1 MKRQLRAVSIL
12 LAVVVSAAAFAQAQV
27 VRVKMDG
34 PITPMT
40 EEYLSRV
47 LQKAQERHAD
57 AILIELSTPGGLV
70 DSTRG
75 IVGQMLA
82 SPIPIIAYVTPT
94 GAHAA
99 SAGFFILEAADV
111 AAMSPG
117 TNTGASSPVTMGKMD
132 DTMRSKVENDL
143 AAFLRSYVSK
153 RDRNADLAETAV
165 LKAISWGDEDAL
177 KLKLIDLISPNE
189 TELLRTIDGR
199 TVTRFN
205 GSKVV
210 LHVANKPIEEYP
222 MTLRQRILAW
232 LLDPN
237 VAFILLAV
245 GALALYAEFN
255 HPGAVIP
262 GVVGVIFILL
272 AAFALN
278 LLPTRFAALSL
289 ILLAFAL
296 FALEAKFAT
305 HGVLSVGGIVSLT
318 IGALLLVDGP
328 IPELRVSP
336 WIALAVSVPLG
347 VITTF
352 LMSLAIKAHRNKSA
366 TGKEGLIGELGLTQT
381 DLAPRGKVFVHGE
394 LWDACADTPVAI
406 GSVVRVR
413 KVNGLELEVEPTPQ
427 PVGHAK

>member
-12 LAVVVSAAAFAQAQV
+12 LVVVFATAFLQAQV
-27 VRVKMDG
+27 VRMKMDG
-34 PITPMT
+34 PITPIT
-40 EEYLSRV
+40 EEYLARV
-47 LQKAQERHAD
+47 LQKAQQRHAD

-70 DSTRG
+70 DATRG

-143 AAFLRSYVSK
+143 AAFLRSYTSK
-153 RDRNADLAETAV
+153 RDRNADLAEAAV
-165 LKAISWGDEDAL
+165 RKAISWSDEDAL
-177 KLKLIDLISPNE
+177 KLKLIDLVAPNE
-189 TELLRTIDGR
+189 TELLRTLDGR

-205 GSKVV
+205 GSTVV
-210 LHVANKPIEEYP
+210 LHVANKPVEEYP

-278 LLPTRFAALSL
+278 LLPTRFAALAL

-328 IPELRVSP
+328 IPELRVSV
-336 WIALAVSVPLG
+336 WIALAVSIPLG
-347 VITTF
+347 LITTF
-352 LMSLAIKAHRNKSA
+352 LMTIAIKARRNKVS
-366 TGKEGLIGELGLTQT
+366 TGKEGLIGEVGLTQT
-381 DLAPRGKVFVHGE
+381 DLSPRGKVFVHGE
-394 LWDACADTPVAI
+394 LWDACSDNPIAI
-406 GSVVRVR
+406 GTLVRVR
-413 KVNGLELEVEPTPQ
+413 RVNDLELEVEPAPQ
-427 PVGHAK
+427 TVAHAR

>member
-1 MKRQLRAVSIL
+1 MKRQFRTAAIL
-12 LAVVVSAAAFAQAQV
+12 LAVVFSMLAAQAQV
-27 VRVKMDG
+27 VRVRMDG

-47 LQKAQERHAD
+47 LEKATQRHAD
-57 AILIELSTPGGLV
+57 AVLIELSTPGGLV
-70 DSTRG
+70 DSTRA
-75 IVGQMLA
+75 IVGQILA
-82 SPIPIIAYVTPT
+82 SPVPIIAYVTPT

-153 RDRNADLAETAV
+153 RNRNADVAETAV
-165 LKAISWGDEDAL
+165 RKAVSWTDEDAL
-177 KLKLIDLISPNE
+177 KLKLIDVVSPNE
-189 TELLRTIDGR
+189 TELLRTLDGR
-199 TVTRFN
+199 TITRFN
-205 GSKVV
+205 GSTVV
-210 LHVANKPIEEYP
+210 LHLANKPVEEYP

-278 LLPTRFAALSL
+278 LLPTRFAALAL

-352 LMSLAIKAHRNKSA
+352 LMSIALKARRNKVA
-366 TGKEGLIGELGLTQT
+366 TGKEGLIGEVGLTQT
-381 DLAPRGKVFVHGE
+381 ELSPRGKVFLQGA
-394 LWDACADTPVAI
+394 LWDACADRPIAI
-406 GSVVRVR
+406 GSLVRVR
-413 KVNGLELEVEPTPQ
+413 KVNGLELDVEPAPQ
-427 PVGHAK
+427 PVTQAK

>member
-1 MKRQLRAVSIL
+1 MKRQLRAVFIL
-12 LAVVVSAAAFAQAQV
+12 LAFSVVAALFAPAQV
-27 VRVKMDG
+27 VRLRMDG

-40 EEYLSRV
+40 EEYLARV

-57 AILIELSTPGGLV
+57 AILIHLSTPGGLV

-82 SPIPIIAYVTPT
+82 SPTPIIAYVTPT

-165 LKAISWGDEDAL
+165 RKAISWGDEDAL
-177 KLKLIDLISPNE
+177 KLKLIDVISPNE
-189 TELLRTIDGR
+189 TELLRTLEGR

-278 LLPTRFAALSL
+278 LLPTRFAALAL

-328 IPELRVSP
+328 IPELRVRP
-336 WIALAVSVPLG
+336 WIALAVSLPLG
-347 VITTF
+347 LITTF
-352 LMSLAIKAHRNKSA
+352 LMTLAIKAHRNKA
-366 TGKEGLIGELGLTQT
+366 TTGKEGLVGELGLAQT
-381 DLAPRGKVFVHGE
+381 ELAPRGKVFVHGE
-394 LWDACADTPVAI
+394 LWDACADSPVAI
-406 GSVVRVR
+406 GTFVRVR
-413 KVNGLELEVEPTPQ
+413 KVNGLELEVEASRQ
-427 PVGHAK
+427 PVAQAK

>member
-12 LAVVVSAAAFAQAQV
+12 LAVVVFAAFAQAQV

-47 LQKAQERHAD
+47 LEKAQQRHAD
-57 AILIELSTPGGLV
+57 VILIELSTPGGLV
-70 DSTRG
+70 DSTRQ
-75 IVGQMLA
+75 IVGQILA
-82 SPIPIIAYVTPT
+82 SPLPVIAYVTPT

-143 AAFLRSYVSK
+143 SAFLRSYVSK

-165 LKAISWGDEDAL
+165 RKAISWGDEDAL

-189 TELLRTIDGR
+189 TDLLRTLDGR

-210 LHVANKPIEEYP
+210 LHTANKPVEEYP

-278 LLPTRFAALSL
+278 LLPTRFAALAL

-305 HGVLSVGGIVSLT
+305 HGVLSVGGMASLT

-347 VITTF
+347 LITTF
-352 LMSLAIKAHRNKSA
+352 LMTLAIKAHRNKSA

-381 DLAPRGKVFVHGE
+381 ELAPRGKVFVHGE
-394 LWDACADTPVAI
+394 LWDACADAPVAI
-406 GSVVRVR
+406 GSIVRVR

-427 PVGHAK
+427 PVAHAK

>member
-1 MKRQLRAVSIL
+1 
-12 LAVVVSAAAFAQAQV
+12 
-27 VRVKMDG
+27 MDG
-34 PITPMT
+34 PITPIT

-47 LQKAQERHAD
+47 LEKATQRHAD
-57 AILIELSTPGGLV
+57 VILIELSTPGGLV

-82 SPIPIIAYVTPT
+82 SPVPIIAYVTPT

-132 DTMRSKVENDL
+132 DTMRSKIENDL
-143 AAFLRSYVSK
+143 SAFLRSYVSK
-153 RDRNADLAETAV
+153 RNRNADLAETAV
-165 LKAISWGDEDAL
+165 RKAISWTDEDAL
-177 KLKLIDLISPNE
+177 KLKLIDLVSPNE
-189 TELLRTIDGR
+189 SELLRTLDGR

-205 GSKVV
+205 GSTVV
-210 LHVANKPIEEYP
+210 LHLSSKPVEEYP

-278 LLPTRFAALSL
+278 LLPTRFAALAL
-289 ILLAFAL
+289 ILLAIAL

-328 IPELRVSP
+328 IPELRVNP
-336 WIALAVSVPLG
+336 WTALAVSVPLG
-347 VITTF
+347 LITTF
-352 LMSLAIKAHRNKSA
+352 LMTIAIKARRNKVT
-366 TGKEGLIGELGLTQT
+366 TGKEGLIGEVGLTQT
-381 DLAPRGKVFVHGE
+381 ELSPRGKVFVRGE
-394 LWDACADTPVAI
+394 LWNACADSPVAI
-406 GSVVRVR
+406 GSFVRVR
-413 KVNGLELEVEPTPQ
+413 KVNGLELEVEPVPQ
-427 PVGHAK
+427 TVGQGK

>member
-1 MKRQLRAVSIL
+1 MKRQFRTAAIL
-12 LAVVVSAAAFAQAQV
+12 LAVVFSMLAAQAQV
-27 VRVKMDG
+27 VRVRMDG

-47 LQKAQERHAD
+47 LEKATQRHAD
-57 AILIELSTPGGLV
+57 AVLIELSTPGGLV
-70 DSTRG
+70 DSTRA
-75 IVGQMLA
+75 IVGQILA
-82 SPIPIIAYVTPT
+82 SPVPIIAYVTPT

-117 TNTGASSPVTMGKMD
+117 TNTGASSPVTLGKMD

-153 RDRNADLAETAV
+153 RNHNADLAETAV
-165 LKAISWGDEDAL
+165 RKAVSWTDEDAL
-177 KLKLIDLISPNE
+177 KLKLIDVVSPNE
-189 TELLRTIDGR
+189 TELLRTLDGR
-199 TVTRFN
+199 TITRFN
-205 GSKVV
+205 GSTVV
-210 LHVANKPIEEYP
+210 LHLANKPVEEYP

-278 LLPTRFAALSL
+278 LLPTRFAALAL

-352 LMSLAIKAHRNKSA
+352 LMSIALKARRNKVA
-366 TGKEGLIGELGLTQT
+366 TGKEGLIGEVGLTQT
-381 DLAPRGKVFVHGE
+381 ELSPRGKVFLQGA
-394 LWDACADTPVAI
+394 LWDACADRPIAI
-406 GSVVRVR
+406 GSLVRVR
-413 KVNGLELEVEPTPQ
+413 KVNGLELDVEPAQQ
-427 PVGHAK
+427 PVTQAK

>member
-1 MKRQLRAVSIL
+1 MKCQLRAVSIV
-12 LAVVVSAAAFAQAQV
+12 LAVVVLATAFAQAQV

-34 PITPMT
+34 PITPIT

-47 LQKAQERHAD
+47 LQKAQQRHAD

-143 AAFLRSYVSK
+143 AAFLRSYASK
-153 RDRNADLAETAV
+153 RGRNADLAETAV
-165 LKAISWGDEDAL
+165 RKAISWTDEDAL
-177 KLKLIDLISPNE
+177 KLKLIDVDSPNE
-189 TELLRTIDGR
+189 TELLRTLDGR

-205 GSKVV
+205 GSTVV

-278 LLPTRFAALSL
+278 LLPTRFAALAL

-336 WIALAVSVPLG
+336 WTALAVSVPLG
-347 VITTF
+347 LITTF
-352 LMSLAIKAHRNKSA
+352 LMTIALKARRNKVT
-366 TGKEGLIGELGLTQT
+366 TGKEGLIGEVGVTQT
-381 DLAPRGKVFVHGE
+381 ELSPRGKVFVRGE
-394 LWDACADTPVAI
+394 LWNASADSPIAI
-406 GSVVRVR
+406 GSFVRVR
-413 KVNGLELEVEPTPQ
+413 KVIGLELEVEPVPQ
-427 PVGHAK
+427 PVAHAK